1 MANLKLSNIDPW
13 VRFSVQFALLVI
25 ISEVIYYGLLLD
37 SGPMEVYLAWA
48 ARVSGWL
55 LQIIGQEVTVRGNT
69 ISCNGFAVQ
78 ISSECDAVQLCA
90 VLLSAIVSFQAPMRS
105 KVVGMVLGVLWL
117 EAVNFVRIV
126 SLFLVGVARPNA
138 FQTAHEMVWPMVLI
152 AITLATW
159 VFWARRAVREVPQP
173 I

>member
-1 MANLKLSNIDPW
+1 MANLKLSNLDPW
-13 VRFSVQFALLVI
+13 VRFSVQFAVLVI

-37 SGPMEVYLAWA
+37 SAPMDVYLAWA
-48 ARVSGWL
+48 ARASAGILEIV
-55 LQIIGQEVTVRGNT
+55 GQEITTRGNT
-69 ISCNGFAVQ
+69 IASEKFAVT

-90 VLLSAIVSFQAPMRS
+90 ILLSAIVSFQAPMRS
-105 KVVGMVLGVLWL
+105 KVVGMVLGVVWL

-138 FQTAHEMVWPMVLI
+138 FQTTHEMVWPMVLI

-159 VFWARRAVREVPQP
+159 IFWARLAVREVQEPT
-173 I
+173 

>member
-1 MANLKLSNIDPW
+1 MANLKLSNLDPW

-48 ARVSGWL
+48 ARVSGRI
-55 LQIIGQEVTVRGNT
+55 LQVIGQEVSIHGNT
-69 ISCNGFAVQ
+69 ISGTKFAVQ
-78 ISSECDAVQLCA
+78 ISPECDAVQLCA
-90 VLLSAIVSFQAPMRS
+90 ILLSAIVSFQAPIRS
-105 KVVGMVLGVLWL
+105 KVLGMVLGVVWL

-152 AITLATW
+152 AITLSTW
-159 VFWARRAVREVPQP
+159 VFWARRAVREVSQP
-173 I
+173 V

>member
-1 MANLKLSNIDPW
+1 MAIPKLSNLDPW
-13 VRFSVQFALLVI
+13 VRFSVQFAVLVI

-37 SGPMEVYLAWA
+37 SAPMDVYLAWA
-48 ARVSGWL
+48 ARVSGRA
-55 LQIIGQEVTVRGNT
+55 LQIIGQEVTIQGNI
-69 ISCNGFAVQ
+69 ISGSKFAVK

-90 VLLSAIVSFQAPMRS
+90 ILLSAIVSFQAPLRS
-105 KVVGMVLGVLWL
+105 KVVGMVLGLVWL

-126 SLFLVGVARPNA
+126 SLFLVGITRPDA
-138 FQTAHEMVWPMVLI
+138 FQTAHETVWPIVLI

-159 VFWARRAVREVPQP
+159 IFWARRAVRETPQP